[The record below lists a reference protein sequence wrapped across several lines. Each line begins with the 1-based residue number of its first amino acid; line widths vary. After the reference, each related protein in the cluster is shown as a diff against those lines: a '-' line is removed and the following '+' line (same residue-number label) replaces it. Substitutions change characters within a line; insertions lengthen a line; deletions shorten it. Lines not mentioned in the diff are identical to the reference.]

1 MPADDDL
8 ADDDVKQPRTEIR
21 FELSVDDVAVL
32 DGYCQGGGL
41 DRATVMR
48 RILREWSEQQLHV
61 ATLICRTT
69 GRNPFQAE
77 RRLNAPGAAPERG
90 AA

>member
-1 MPADDDL
+1 M
-8 ADDDVKQPRTEIR
+8 
-21 FELSVDDVAVL
+21 L

-48 RILREWSEQQLHV
+48 RILREWSERQLHV

-69 GRNPFQAE
+69 GRNPFAAE
-77 RRLNAPGAAPERG
+77 RRRNAGGPVAERG
-90 AA
+90 GA